1 MTVAAPEFFEPNEGR
16 RRLLAGAACALCGG
30 WLPGGRARAQ
40 ATAQPMDPRLA
51 ELLKDKRTLWL
62 RRGKEEI
69 RATYWTAA
77 RGRNQDEYLQLCWIL
92 RDLQADRVF
101 AMNRSLLDTLA
112 GMQAWLRH
120 SGVDTPI
127 EVHSGYRTSRT
138 NRATEGAALS
148 SRHVVGQAADI
159 SVGGISSVKLAGLS
173 SVLGRGGTGFYVGRG
188 FVHVD
193 TGHER
198 IWIDQKRKA
207 PATG

>member
-1 MTVAAPEFFEPNEGR
+1 MTVAPRDDFEPVDGR
-16 RRLLAGAACALCGG
+16 RRLLAGAACALCGV
-30 WLPGGRARAQ
+30 WLPGGHARAQ
-40 ATAQPMDPRLA
+40 ATSQPIDPRLA
-51 ELLKDKRTLWL
+51 ELLKDQRTLWL

-77 RGRNQDEYLQLCWIL
+77 RGRIQDEYLQLCWIL
-92 RDLQADRVF
+92 RDFQADRVF

-120 SGVDTPI
+120 SGVDAPI
-127 EVHSGYRTSRT
+127 DVHSGYRTSRT
-138 NRATEGAALS
+138 NRSTEGAARN

-159 SVGGISSVKLAGLS
+159 SVAGISSVKLAGLS

-193 TGHER
+193 TGNER